1 MLQSLHVK
9 NLALIDE
16 LEITFQKG
24 FNIMTGETGAGKSII
39 IGSIN
44 LALGARYQVEILRKG
59 AEFGFVELVF
69 FVQNPLQ
76 IARLKELEIFLE
88 DGFVILNRRFVENRS
103 YARINGEVVTAGK
116 LKQVAEILI
125 DIHGQ
130 HEHQSLLY
138 KEKHLAILDVYGKA
152 EIQAIKESVQ
162 EAYKA
167 YKDTKARLEENLLDE
182 RERQKKLSLLQFEVE
197 EIETANLQEAEDEHL
212 EEQYKKML
220 SAKKIREGLMQTRA
234 LLEDET
240 GQGASDLLGRGVRAI
255 QEVGNYDEQIQ
266 ILCEQL
272 GEIEILL
279 QDFQRDL
286 VDYEQTLDFSE
297 EDFAEIESRLNTI
310 NHLKTKY
317 GNTVEEIMAYYTLQ
331 EEELQKLSDY
341 EVYIESLKQ
350 AYKEAEHIV
359 YEKAS
364 QLSILRQSYAT
375 QLAKCI
381 QEELLELNFE
391 EVCFE
396 IAISEKES
404 VTEYGRDDVEFQVSL
419 NTGEQPKALG
429 SVASG
434 GELSRIMLAIKTVLA
449 DKEDVETLIF
459 DEIDVGISG
468 RTAQRVSE
476 KLALLSANHQVLCIT
491 HLAQIA
497 AMADAHYLIEKQAK
511 DNRTITN
518 IRLLD
523 STQEI
528 EELARILGGVT
539 ITDTVRENAREM
551 KKLATTNNR
560 RECI

>member
-152 EIQAIKESVQ
+152 EIQVIKENVQ

-255 QEVGNYDEQIQ
+255 QEVGNDDEQIR

-350 AYKEAEHIV
+350 AYQEAEHIV

-551 KKLATTNNR
+551 KKLAITNNR

>member
-255 QEVGNYDEQIQ
+255 QEVGNDDEQIR

-350 AYKEAEHIV
+350 AYQEAEHIV

-551 KKLATTNNR
+551 KKLAITNNR

>member
-152 EIQAIKESVQ
+152 EIQVIKENVQ

-255 QEVGNYDEQIQ
+255 QEVGNYDEQIR

-350 AYKEAEHIV
+350 AYQEAEHIV